1 MIQVVVIFCN
11 SGMSNLNKAFKWL
24 VHGYVIWMLQSISS
38 QFSGGSIPVDLGSLV
53 GMWWWRVVNSRTT
66 PQRACH
72 SGHTLVVSKWLPNL
86 SSCRPQLLRFICPR
100 SQHQNKTKIN
110 QVWHLVCTSERIW
123 TPHLV
128 LTIHHKPNLEPQHWP
143 TWAPGLNSN
152 IELFESNLVKQ
163 PINNAKARWNL
174 PTRPMC

>member
-1 MIQVVVIFCN
+1 MQTRDKPKMIQVVVRFCN

-100 SQHQNKTKIN
+100 SQHQNKTKCDT
-110 QVWHLVCTSERIW
+110 WCATSEKDLN
-123 TPHLV
+123 TTSCSDNTSQTKPGTTT
-128 LTIHHKPNLEPQHWP
+128 LTYL
-143 TWAPGLNSN
+143 GS
-152 IELFESNLVKQ
+152 
-163 PINNAKARWNL
+163 
-174 PTRPMC
+174 RPEQ